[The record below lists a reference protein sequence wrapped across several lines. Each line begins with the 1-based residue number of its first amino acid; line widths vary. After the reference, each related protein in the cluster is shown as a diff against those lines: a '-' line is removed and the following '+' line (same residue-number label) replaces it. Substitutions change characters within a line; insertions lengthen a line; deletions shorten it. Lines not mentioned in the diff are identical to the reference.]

1 MAWFLALQGPSHTP
15 NQSMVYELQDGLDV
29 DKIAQELVSSAT
41 LDRVVPVP
49 AVLSQNKRR
58 HQKVTLYIR
67 PAAWGL
73 WSFYELSE
81 EDRREMAKN
90 NQMVTALAQAAA
102 QQRAQG
108 KPTAG
113 GPMTVQVN
121 PLTGQ
126 VGPANS
132 GPQAGRG

>member
-15 NQSMVYELQDGLDV
+15 HQSLVYELQDGV
-29 DKIAQELVSSAT
+29 DTEKIAQELVSSAT
-41 LDRVVPVP
+41 LDRVVAVP
-49 AVLSQNKRR
+49 AGLSANKRR

-67 PAAWGL
+67 PAAWGM

-81 EDRREMAKN
+81 EDRKEMVKN
-90 NQMVTALAQAAA
+90 NQVVTALAQAAQ
-102 QQRAQG
+102 QQRAAQ
-108 KPTAG
+108 ARQAA

-126 VGPANS
+126 VGPAS
-132 GPQAGRG
+132 QPGGTG

>member
-1 MAWFLALQGPSHTP
+1 MAWFMALQSPSHTP
-15 NQSMVYELQDGLDV
+15 HQSMVYELQDGVDV

-41 LDRVVPVP
+41 LDRVVPIP

-58 HQKVTLYIR
+58 HQKVTIYVR

-81 EDRREMAKN
+81 EDRKEMLKN
-90 NQMVTALAQAAA
+90 NPVVNALAQAA
-102 QQRAQG
+102 QQRAQQG
-108 KPTAG
+108 KQPAG

-121 PLTGQ
+121 PVTGQ
-126 VGPANS
+126 VGPAS
-132 GPQAGRG
+132 PTGRG

>member
-1 MAWFLALQGPSHTP
+1 MAWFMALQGPHHTP
-15 NQSMVYELQDGLDV
+15 HQSLVYELQDGVDV
-29 DKIAQELVSSAT
+29 DKMAQELVSSAT
-41 LDRVVPVP
+41 LDRVVAVP
-49 AVLSQNKRR
+49 AVLTANKRR
-58 HQKVTLYIR
+58 HQKVTIYVR

-90 NQMVTALAQAAA
+90 NPVASAIAAA
-102 QQRAQG
+102 QQRAATQG
-108 KPTAG
+108 RHSPG

-126 VGPANS
+126 VGPANAS
-132 GPQAGRG
+132 

>member
-15 NQSMVYELQDGLDV
+15 QQSLVYELQDGVDV
-29 DKIAQELVSSAT
+29 EKIAQELVSSAT
-41 LDRVVPVP
+41 LDRVVPIP

-73 WSFYELSE
+73 WSFYELSD
-81 EDRREMAKN
+81 EDRREMLKN
-90 NQMVTALAQAAA
+90 QQVVNALAQAA
-102 QQRAQG
+102 QQRTQG
-108 KPTAG
+108 KQAG

-126 VGPANS
+126 VGPGNS
-132 GPQAGRG
+132 APQPGRS

>member
-15 NQSMVYELQDGLDV
+15 HQSLVYELQDGVDT

-41 LDRVVPVP
+41 LDRVVAVP
-49 AVLSQNKRR
+49 AVLTANKRR
-58 HQKVTLYIR
+58 HQKVTIYVR

-73 WSFYELSE
+73 WSFYELSD

-90 NQMVTALAQAAA
+90 NPVVNALAQAA
-102 QQRAQG
+102 QQRAAAQG
-108 KPTAG
+108 RPAPG

-132 GPQAGRG
+132 G

>member
-15 NQSMVYELQDGLDV
+15 HQSLVYELQDGADV
-29 DKIAQELVSSAT
+29 EKLSQELVSAAS
-41 LDRVVPVP
+41 LDRVVSVP

-58 HQKVTLYIR
+58 HQKVLIYIR

-73 WSFYELSE
+73 WAFYELSD
-81 EDRREMAKN
+81 EDRKQMLKD
-90 NQMVTALAQAAA
+90 NQVVSALAAQAAK
-102 QQRAQG
+102 QRAQG
-108 KPTAG
+108 KQG

-126 VGPANS
+126 VGPAN
-132 GPQAGRG
+132 P

>member
-15 NQSMVYELQDGLDV
+15 HQSLVYELQEGVDT

-41 LDRVVPVP
+41 LDRVVALP
-49 AVLSQNKRR
+49 AVLTANKRR
-58 HQKVTLYIR
+58 HQKVTVYIR

-73 WSFYELSE
+73 WSFYELSD

-90 NQMVTALAQAAA
+90 NQVVNALAQAAA
-102 QQRAQG
+102 QQRAAAQG
-108 KPTAG
+108 RQAPG

-132 GPQAGRG
+132 G

>member
-15 NQSMVYELQDGLDV
+15 HQSLVYELQDGVDV
-29 DKIAQELVSSAT
+29 EKISQELVSAAS
-41 LDRVVPVP
+41 LDRVVSVP

-58 HQKVTLYIR
+58 HQKVLLYIR

-73 WSFYELSE
+73 WAFYELSD
-81 EDRREMAKN
+81 EDRKQMLKD
-90 NQMVTALAQAAA
+90 NQVVSALAQAAK
-102 QQRAQG
+102 QRAQG
-108 KPTAG
+108 KQG

-126 VGPANS
+126 VGPAN
-132 GPQAGRG
+132 AGS

>member
-1 MAWFLALQGPSHTP
+1 MAWFLALQGPSHTTH
-15 NQSMVYELQDGLDV
+15 QSLVYELQDGV
-29 DKIAQELVSSAT
+29 DTEKIAQELVSSAT

-49 AVLSQNKRR
+49 AVLSANKRR
-58 HQKVTLYIR
+58 HHKMTIYVR

-73 WSFYELSE
+73 WSFYELSD

-90 NQMVTALAQAAA
+90 NPVAQALAAA
-102 QQRAQG
+102 QQRAAAQG
-108 KPTAG
+108 KQAPG

-126 VGPANS
+126 VG
-132 GPQAGRG
+132 

>member
-1 MAWFLALQGPSHTP
+1 MAWFMALQSPAHSPH
-15 NQSMVYELQDGLDV
+15 QSMVYELQDGVDV

-41 LDRVVPVP
+41 LDRVVPIP

-73 WSFYELSE
+73 WSFYEMSE

-90 NQMVTALAQAAA
+90 NQVVNALAQAAA
-102 QQRAQG
+102 QQRAKG

-121 PLTGQ
+121 PLTGK

-132 GPQAGRG
+132 GP

>member
-1 MAWFLALQGPSHTP
+1 MPWFLALQGPSHTP
-15 NQSMVYELQDGLDV
+15 HQSMVYELQDGVDV

-90 NQMVTALAQAAA
+90 NQVVTALAQAAA

-132 GPQAGRG
+132 GQGGRS

>member
-15 NQSMVYELQDGLDV
+15 HQSLVYELQDGADV
-29 DKIAQELVSSAT
+29 EKLSQELVSAAS
-41 LDRVVPVP
+41 LDRVVSVP

-58 HQKVTLYIR
+58 HQKVLIYIR

-73 WSFYELSE
+73 WAFYELSD
-81 EDRREMAKN
+81 EDRKQMLKD
-90 NQMVTALAQAAA
+90 NQVVNALAQAAK
-102 QQRAQG
+102 QRAQG
-108 KPTAG
+108 KQG

-126 VGPANS
+126 VGPAN
-132 GPQAGRG
+132 P

>member
-1 MAWFLALQGPSHTP
+1 MAWFMALQGPHHTTH
-15 NQSMVYELQDGLDV
+15 QSTVYELQDGVDV

-41 LDRVVPVP
+41 LDRVVAVP
-49 AVLSQNKRR
+49 AVLSVNKRR
-58 HQKVTLYIR
+58 RQKVTIYIR

-73 WSFYELSE
+73 WSFYELSD

-90 NQMVTALAQAAA
+90 NPVVNALAQAA
-102 QQRAQG
+102 QQRAAQG
-108 KPTAG
+108 RQQAG

-126 VGPANS
+126 VGPAAQQG
-132 GPQAGRG
+132 GPG

>member
-1 MAWFLALQGPSHTP
+1 MAWFLALQGPSHTAH
-15 NQSMVYELQDGLDV
+15 QSLVYELQEGVDT

-41 LDRVVPVP
+41 LDRVVAVP
-49 AVLSQNKRR
+49 AVLTANKRR
-58 HQKVTLYIR
+58 HQKVTVYIR

-73 WSFYELSE
+73 WSFYELSD

-90 NQMVTALAQAAA
+90 NQVVNALAQAAA
-102 QQRAQG
+102 QQRAAAQG
-108 KPTAG
+108 RQAPG

-132 GPQAGRG
+132 G

>member
-15 NQSMVYELQDGLDV
+15 HQSMVYELQDGVDV

-49 AVLSQNKRR
+49 VVLTQNKRR

-90 NQMVTALAQAAA
+90 NQVVTALAQAAA
-102 QQRAQG
+102 QQRAQRLARHAA
-108 KPTAG
+108 PADA
-113 GPMTVQVN
+113 
-121 PLTGQ
+121 TGAKA
-126 VGPANS
+126 PA
-132 GPQAGRG
+132 RR

>member
-15 NQSMVYELQDGLDV
+15 HQSMVYELQDGVDV

-58 HQKVTLYIR
+58 LQKVTLYIR

-73 WSFYELSE
+73 WSFYELSD

-90 NQMVTALAQAAA
+90 NQVVTALAQAAA

-113 GPMTVQVN
+113 GPMTVQVD

-132 GPQAGRG
+132 GQGGRG

>member
-1 MAWFLALQGPSHTP
+1 MAWFLALQGPSPTP
-15 NQSMVYELQDGLDV
+15 HQSLIYELQDGGDTE
-29 DKIAQELVSSAT
+29 KIPQEPVSSAT

-49 AVLSQNKRR
+49 AVLSANKRR
-58 HQKVTLYIR
+58 HQKVTIYIR

-73 WSFYELSE
+73 WSFYELSD

-90 NQMVTALAQAAA
+90 NSVVNALAQGRHA
-102 QQRAQG
+102 
-108 KPTAG
+108 P

-132 GPQAGRG
+132 G

>member
-15 NQSMVYELQDGLDV
+15 HQSLVYELQDSADV

-41 LDRVVPVP
+41 LDRVVPIP

-73 WSFYELSE
+73 WAFYELSE
-81 EDRREMAKN
+81 EDRRQLMKDNPVVNA
-90 NQMVTALAQAAA
+90 ALAQAQA
-102 QQRAQG
+102 QQRQAKQG
-108 KPTAG
+108 GQK

-126 VGPANS
+126 VGPAN
-132 GPQAGRG
+132 P

>member
-15 NQSMVYELQDGLDV
+15 HQSLVYELQDGVDV
-29 DKIAQELVSSAT
+29 EKISQELVSSAT
-41 LDRVVPVP
+41 LDRVVPIP

-73 WSFYELSE
+73 WAFYELSE
-81 EDRREMAKN
+81 EDRRELVKN
-90 NQMVTALAQAAA
+90 NQVVNALAQAA

-108 KPTAG
+108 KQPGA
-113 GPMTVQVN
+113 PMTVQVN

-126 VGPANS
+126 VGPANA
-132 GPQAGRG
+132 GPPGNRG

>member
-15 NQSMVYELQDGLDV
+15 HQSLVYELQDGVDV
-29 DKIAQELVSSAT
+29 EKISQELVSSAT
-41 LDRVVPVP
+41 LDRVVPIP

-73 WSFYELSE
+73 WAFYEMSE
-81 EDRREMAKN
+81 EDRRQLLKDN
-90 NQMVTALAQAAA
+90 PVVNALAQAA

-108 KPTAG
+108 KQPG

-126 VGPANS
+126 VGPANA
-132 GPQAGRG
+132 GP

>member
-1 MAWFLALQGPSHTP
+1 MAWFLALQGPAHTP
-15 NQSMVYELQDGLDV
+15 HQSLVYELQDGVDV
-29 DKIAQELVSSAT
+29 EKISQELVSSAT
-41 LDRVVPVP
+41 LDRVVPIP

-81 EDRREMAKN
+81 EDRREMLKN
-90 NQMVTALAQAAA
+90 NQVVNALAQAA
-102 QQRAQG
+102 QQRAKG
-108 KPTAG
+108 KQPG

-126 VGPANS
+126 VGPAN
-132 GPQAGRG
+132 AGQKADNG

>member
-1 MAWFLALQGPSHTP
+1 MAWFLALQGPSPTP
-15 NQSMVYELQDGLDV
+15 HQSLVYELQDGV
-29 DKIAQELVSSAT
+29 DTEKIAQELVSSAT

-49 AVLSQNKRR
+49 AVLSANKRR
-58 HQKVTLYIR
+58 HQKVTIYIR

-73 WSFYELSE
+73 WSFYELSD

-90 NQMVTALAQAAA
+90 NPVVNALAQAA
-102 QQRAQG
+102 QQRAAQG
-108 KPTAG
+108 RQQAG

-126 VGPANS
+126 VGPAAQQ
-132 GPQAGRG
+132 GGLG

>member
-15 NQSMVYELQDGLDV
+15 HQSLVYELQDGVDV
-29 DKIAQELVSSAT
+29 EKLSQELVSAAS
-41 LDRVVPVP
+41 LDRVVSVP

-58 HQKVTLYIR
+58 HQKVLIYIR

-73 WSFYELSE
+73 WAFYELSD
-81 EDRREMAKN
+81 EDRKQMMKD
-90 NQMVTALAQAAA
+90 NQVVSALAQAAK
-102 QQRAQG
+102 QRAQG
-108 KPTAG
+108 KQG

-126 VGPANS
+126 VGPAN
-132 GPQAGRG
+132 P